1 MREAQ
6 QTASVC
12 WTGGFLFS
20 VPPAHLHT
28 KTTINGLLTEEDLF
42 FTRRPVFVFFPV
54 LFFIISSA
62 FLFPMGKKEEEPA
75 KELRDTEW
83 VLSVTAFDVSAL
95 PESQK
100 VIGDLLQRSLV
111 DSLNAI
117 SYRIRV
123 SPEYAWHEGR
133 AWARDQGAAAK
144 ALATKREERDRLF
157 FRGEPE
163 WHYRRSLK
171 TIEKEIEK
179 LEEALRKTMSE
190 KPLVEQE
197 PIFHLAQENQDGKF
211 PSPPEP
217 GREYRFCREQ
227 KADAFLTGAVMDY
240 HGRIFI
246 ALRLYAAY
254 TDAYIYEDQ
263 IIFSPNAIADA
274 TEELSSRLSSVVSG
288 SPPAEIAVSTGL
300 PESVILLNHS
310 FAAQGELE
318 REERPPGKVT
328 VEILASGYESVQK
341 ELELKGGELTEVRAN
356 LQPLDLGP
364 VRVESSQES
373 EFSLYLGAQYLG
385 ETPLTLMLPLNRLEH
400 LYAENPQGDAVELV
414 FPVRPPD
421 TGAVSLPGR
430 FFQNQLEN
438 IFGKKSSFEDNK
450 LVLYTSSLPID
461 KDRVDKARRRYYWAW
476 GGTWIT
482 GIAAW
487 MLYGNFQSQSNALD
501 FSPSPSQDMYDSALQ
516 ANYIAMGGIGL
527 VSLAVLVELIQM
539 GRYIHIAGE
548 DAPVRVK

>member
-1 MREAQ
+1 
-6 QTASVC
+6 
-12 WTGGFLFS
+12 
-20 VPPAHLHT
+20 
-28 KTTINGLLTEEDLF
+28 LF

-54 LFFIISSA
+54 LFFIISGA
-62 FLFPMGKKEEEPA
+62 FLFPLGKKEEEPA

-95 PESQK
+95 PEPQK
-100 VIGDLLQRSLV
+100 AVGELLQRSLV
-111 DSLNAI
+111 DSLNSV

-123 SPEYAWHEGR
+123 SPEYAWYEGR

-144 ALATKREERDRLF
+144 ALAEKREERDRLL

-163 WHYRRSLK
+163 WRYRRSLK
-171 TIEKEIEK
+171 TLEKEIEK
-179 LEEALRKTMSE
+179 LEEALQKTVSE
-190 KPLVEQE
+190 KPPVEEE
-197 PIFHLAQENQDGKF
+197 PVFHLTQENRDGKF
-211 PSPPEP
+211 PAPPEP
-217 GREYRFCREQ
+217 GREYRFCRDQ
-227 KADAFLTGAVMDY
+227 KADAFLAGAVRDY
-240 HGRIFI
+240 YGRIYI

-263 IIFSPNAIADA
+263 IIFSPNEIADA
-274 TEELSSRLSSVVSG
+274 TEELSSRLGSAVSG

-318 REERPPGKVT
+318 RRERPPGKVT
-328 VEILASGYESVQK
+328 VEILASGYESVRK
-341 ELELKGGELTEVRAN
+341 EMELKGGELTEVTAN

-364 VRVESSQES
+364 VQVESGEES
-373 EFSLYLGAQYLG
+373 ELSLYLGAQYMG

-400 LYAENPQGDAVELV
+400 LYAEAPGGDAAELV

-421 TGAVSLPGR
+421 AASLPNR
-430 FFQNQLEN
+430 VWKNQLGN

-450 LVLYTSSLPID
+450 LVLYTRSPSTD

-487 MLYGNFQSQSNALD
+487 MLYGNYQSQSNAFN
-501 FSPSPSQDMYDSALQ
+501 FSPNQDMYDSAVR
-516 ANYIAMGGIGL
+516 ANYMAIGGIGL
-527 VSLAVLVELIQM
+527 VSLAILVEFIQM
-539 GRYIHIAGE
+539 GRYIHTAGE